1 MALSYF
7 IPTVWS
13 ETLYRE
19 LDREYIAVKNCSRD
33 FEGDIKNV
41 GDTVKIVGVSPVSVF
56 NYTKNT
62 DMSAPE
68 ELTDSVRTL
77 QINVA
82 KAFNFAIDDIDKA
95 QATPKLMKEAMHVAA
110 SALANEADKYVY
122 GLYSG
127 VAADQTMTVTGLS
140 TSDVIN
146 ALLEVKQKMLENDVA
161 GNEEIILEVPP
172 AVASKIVKARIL
184 NGTDNTEALDKGC
197 IGTFMG
203 FKVYV
208 SNNIRSSNVSENGET
223 LKYYKCFAR
232 TKRAITF
239 AEQLNE
245 IEAYRPE
252 LRFADAVKGLHLY
265 GAKIVYPKELL
276 LLNVNVAASD
286 D

>member
-1 MALSYF
+1 M
-7 IPTVWS
+7 
-13 ETLYRE
+13 
-19 LDREYIAVKNCSRD
+19 
-33 FEGDIKNV
+33 
-41 GDTVKIVGVSPVSVF
+41 
-56 NYTKNT
+56 
-62 DMSAPE
+62 
-68 ELTDSVRTL
+68 
-77 QINVA
+77 
-82 KAFNFAIDDIDKA
+82 ID
-95 QATPKLMKEAMHVAA
+95 P
-110 SALANEADKYVY
+110 
-122 GLYSG
+122 
-127 VAADQTMTVTGLS
+127 
-140 TSDVIN
+140 
-146 ALLEVKQKMLENDVA
+146 LLEVKQNMLETDVA

-172 AVASKIVKARIL
+172 VVASKIVKARIL
-184 NGTDNTEALDKGC
+184 NGTDNTETLDRGC

-276 LLNVNVAASD
+276 LLNVNVASSD

>member
-19 LDREYIAVKNCSRD
+19 LDREYVAVKNCSRD

-41 GDTVKIVGVSPVSVF
+41 GDTVKIVGVSPISVF
-56 NYTKNT
+56 DYTKNT
-62 DMSAPE
+62 NMSAPA
-68 ELTDSVRTL
+68 ELTDTQRTL
-77 QINVA
+77 TIEKA
-82 KAFNFAIDDIDKA
+82 KAFNFAIDDIDRA
-95 QATPKLMKEAMHVAA
+95 QATPKLMKEAMHLAA
-110 SALANEADKYVY
+110 SALANEADKYVFS
-122 GLYSG
+122 LHSQ
-127 VAADQTMTVTGLS
+127 VAAANTKTVTGL
-140 TSDVIN
+140 TSSNVVDM
-146 ALLEVKQKMLENDVA
+146 LLDVKQKLLENDVP

-172 AVASKIVKARIL
+172 VVASAIIKAKIVS
-184 NGTDNTEALDKGC
+184 GTDNTDVLDQGC
-197 IGTFMG
+197 IGKFLG
-203 FKVYV
+203 FKIYV
-208 SNNIRSSNVSENGET
+208 SNNVATATVSSVT
-223 LKYYKCFAR
+223 HYKCFAR

-276 LLNVNVAASD
+276 LIDVTVA
-286 D
+286 